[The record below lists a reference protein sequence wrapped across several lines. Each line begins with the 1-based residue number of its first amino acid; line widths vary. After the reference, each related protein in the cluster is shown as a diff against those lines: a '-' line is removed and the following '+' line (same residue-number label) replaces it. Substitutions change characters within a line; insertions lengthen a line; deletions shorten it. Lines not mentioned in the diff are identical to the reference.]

1 MNDEDRQL
9 WQNFSDAL
17 RRLLEHPDLT
27 QAQRDFILQNLEED
41 ETGNVIDIR
50 SKQSKTEW

>member
-17 RRLLEHPDLT
+17 WRLLEHPDLT

-50 SKQSKTEW
+50 SKRDRKK

>member
-27 QAQRDFILQNLEED
+27 QAQRDFILQNCEED